1 MSDFNDFGFTVVD
14 EHELTIV
21 REAEQAKVQ
30 ADSTTAELTER
41 VDSLYNAIQPLLNN
55 LKLNPDKDYIFWP
68 NRLEKIEA
76 FEDHLQS
83 IYTK

>member
-1 MSDFNDFGFTVVD
+1 MSDFNDFGFTAVD

-30 ADSTTAELTER
+30 ADSTTAELTEK